1 MGHIRNYRISFFFD
15 LSPGDLFSLDPLMQ
29 RHHFL
34 LLPLLLLLV
43 LAMSLLSSFLHF
55 SNTYQHSSPYTT
67 TSITPITPSLH
78 ILFSSDLNHNWGSY
92 QMRANQMADEMNQMG
107 PNYMA
112 SHIYAAAATT
122 HHHHHLHGRKQTS
135 HHACISIKSVRRHHT
150 AV

>member
-1 MGHIRNYRISFFFD
+1 
-15 LSPGDLFSLDPLMQ
+15 
-29 RHHFL
+29 
-34 LLPLLLLLV
+34 
-43 LAMSLLSSFLHF
+43 
-55 SNTYQHSSPYTT
+55 
-67 TSITPITPSLH
+67 
-78 ILFSSDLNHNWGSY
+78 
-92 QMRANQMADEMNQMG
+92 MRANQMADEMNQMG